1 MGSILFIAF
10 FFYLAGAIAFLASY
24 WFESGK
30 AMRAGV
36 ILLSAA
42 FVLQTLGLMLRGL
55 AAGRLPSSSLYEF
68 MLLFSW
74 GISLIYL
81 LAGRRYK
88 FQATGLVVA
97 PLQVILMAY
106 GLTGLQEVQPLV
118 PALQSVW
125 LQIHVVMAITAYSL
139 FALSFASA
147 LLFLFNDKRQN
158 KLLMNFDAQ
167 KVSYQAATW
176 GFPFMTLVLLTGA
189 IWAEQVWGAWWTWD
203 PKETWALITW
213 FIYAIYLH
221 LYRGQPWT
229 ARAKAWVAV
238 AGFAAVMF
246 TLLGVSFLLPG
257 VHSYL

>member
-1 MGSILFIAF
+1 MNNILFIAF

-24 WFESGK
+24 WFESDK
-30 AMRAGV
+30 AMHAGV
-36 ILLSAA
+36 ILLTAA
-42 FVLQTLGLMLRGL
+42 FVLQTLGLVLRGL

-68 MLLFSW
+68 MLMFSW
-74 GISLIYL
+74 GIALLYL
-81 LAGRRYK
+81 LAGRRYNL
-88 FQATGLVVA
+88 QATGLVVA

-125 LQIHVVMAITAYSL
+125 LQIHVVMAVSAYSL

-147 LLFLFNDKRQN
+147 LLFLFKDIHHTTILKNLNLEQT
-158 KLLMNFDAQ
+158 
-167 KVSYQAATW
+167 SYHTAAW
-176 GFPFMTLVLLTGA
+176 GFPFMTLVLVTGA

-221 LYRGQPWT
+221 IYRGQPWT
-229 ARAKAWVAV
+229 ARVKAWVAV